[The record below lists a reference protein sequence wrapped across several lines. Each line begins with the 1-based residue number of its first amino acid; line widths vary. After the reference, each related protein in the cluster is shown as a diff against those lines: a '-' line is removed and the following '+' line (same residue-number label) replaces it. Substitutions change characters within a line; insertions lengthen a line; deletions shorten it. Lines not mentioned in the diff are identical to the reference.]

1 LDAVTVTLQVKLPA
15 DCAHAPPNF
24 QTTGVA
30 GATEGAGELD
40 PFDGPDG
47 AAEGAEA
54 LAASDARPALDPSDE
69 GADGPEAPTAESAL
83 PVTDGVV
90 AWALGAVVAD
100 GSIGL
105 GETGAAG
112 KVNTVVALG
121 AGGEAFTRG

>member
-15 DCAHAPPNF
+15 ECAHTPPNF
-24 QTTGVA
+24 QTTGGA
-30 GATEGAGELD
+30 GVTEGAGELE

-47 AAEGAEA
+47 AAEAGEA
-54 LAASDARPALDPSDE
+54 PEASDAGPALDPFDE
-69 GADGPEAPTAESAL
+69 GADGPEATTAEPAL
-83 PVTDGVV
+83 AVTDGVV

-121 AGGEAFTRG
+121 AGGEAFTCR